1 MDDETANRI
10 VVIARRCGVSS
21 MLLAQLAAMEAAD
34 RVTIEYVDELPP
46 FEDAERRAVS
56 TVAAMHSAAGV
67 YAFAA
72 EAKIDKVAEVWR
84 DRRSNRR
91 SGVAKARRAAA
102 RRRR

>member
-1 MDDETANRI
+1 MMDEEIRRRM

-21 MLLAQLAAMEAAD
+21 MLLAQLAAMEAAGE
-34 RVTIEYVDELPP
+34 VVFVDEVPP
-46 FEDAERRAVS
+46 LEGQRPVR
-56 TVAAMHSAAGV
+56 VAQTLMRCAGS
-67 YAFAA
+67 YAFAV
-72 EAKIDKVAEVWR
+72 EAAPAKTDDVPEVWR